1 MIHQDTDENRQIVVG
16 LMVFALLGLMVMGL
30 PGLLQSLIHFICRI
44 CYELERFLM
53 YRFCPDLFETVNYV
67 AHELIPSAAV
77 WH

>member
-1 MIHQDTDENRQIVVG
+1 MIRQDTDENREIVVG
-16 LMVFALLGLMVMGL
+16 VMILALLGLMVMGL
-30 PGLLQSLIHFICRI
+30 PGLLQSLVQLVCRI

-67 AHELIPSAAV
+67 THDLIPSAVA